1 MKPLFVGLSFF
12 FHHLHFL
19 KKKTLGLKYCPSI
32 MDSTRFLPEQLV
44 FAVYHL
50 QQIRMACR

>member
-1 MKPLFVGLSFF
+1 MKPLFVGFLLFC
-12 FHHLHFL
+12 HHLHFL
-19 KKKTLGLKYCPSI
+19 KKKTPGLKYCPSI
-32 MDSTRFLPEQLV
+32 MDSTRFRPEQLV